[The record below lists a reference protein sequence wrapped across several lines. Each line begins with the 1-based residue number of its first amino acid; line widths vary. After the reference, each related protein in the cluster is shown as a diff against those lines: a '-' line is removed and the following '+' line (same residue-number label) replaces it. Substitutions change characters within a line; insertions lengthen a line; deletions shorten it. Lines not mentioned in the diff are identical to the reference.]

1 MKQKGKFSKVIVLS
15 VICANIIFTA
25 TVLWVF
31 LRTSAEPS
39 TLVMSWFGFT
49 TAELWSLASIKK
61 TKEKNNING
70 GNCDG

>member
-61 TKEKNNING
+61 TKENNKNG
-70 GNCDG
+70 GEAND

>member
-1 MKQKGKFSKVIVLS
+1 MKQKGNFSKAIVLS
-15 VICANIIFTA
+15 VICANIIFSSA
-25 TVLWVF
+25 VMYIF

-61 TKEKNNING
+61 TKENNKNG
-70 GNCDG
+70 GEAND